1 MIVSRSNVFVFSLFA
16 ALSST
21 HSFAFYQTLLSGERF
36 KGYMLVSALG
46 DDQYLLSFDVKQSD
60 GDAKWSLHMSSAPYD
75 MAVITENCQRA
86 RKSPHLLR
94 NMPLNDTAVSL
105 SQIVGHTVV
114 VSNKNGVVACASIIL
129 PGSPLLRAS
138 FHTPTIE
145 GHIHIIPLQDKVR
158 ILPDLNY
165 KSTVE
170 GEELQKGVL
179 EWAFLP
185 KCVRRLQPDWK
196 GRIGSEIGVYSRIT
210 VTVDVPSNFTFQ
222 SFVLL
227 FDGKVMA
234 CSPIVSVEVR
244 QLRSGRH
251 LLSQAHFY
259 EPVRTVADFEPD
271 TLHIRDDCLDMATES
286 VHRNFGIFYPTLHI
300 FGPDTVALKSLV
312 TDNSCGPLRPQ
323 FPRPASTANFMHP
336 LSGRLVFVDMD
347 DKILLTG
354 EMRQLLDTTATRA
367 TVQVSRDFVNHEC
380 PECTN
385 NHGCHTVEDAVII
398 VGSGEPMVTLNGVF
412 PWFEIATM
420 RSVII
425 DLHWTKVCTNL
436 THLASGALSAH
447 ALIKR
452 ISINSSPVV
461 ASIVVLE
468 YPANNYTEALVNK
481 HQIFS
486 SATAH
491 ARPLEQSITNSVPCG
506 EENLGP
512 SEDRW
517 WIDRLT
523 RILASDENDTTVIIG
538 SKQLVTGADS
548 VLGTSVLLTDGHHVS
563 CGHFEALTE
572 KTIAVA
578 KFTSKLSGYVK
589 MTQYGASNW
598 STGIPT
604 EVYYHIGSLGE
615 INSTSESGLEWQFVD
630 TGNNTCDEA
639 PLFNPF
645 AISEHL
651 CAHGSNKLCLL
662 GADPNKSQH
671 MVLNRKQHIV
681 VDNLPLSGPYSI
693 MGSSLRVRLQD
704 GGIECVPLRR
714 FSEATF
720 RWIAPSNY
728 TLTDLQ
734 KLIARRLQVDIFQVQ
749 FDYTR
754 EHYQAHCNIYRVTIL
769 EEDWRLSEILDMFNA
784 PEKRYS
790 KATPRN
796 LSEFFVEKKM
806 SDAKSKEANAH
817 HMFVADQ

>member
-1 MIVSRSNVFVFSLFA
+1 MHDPWNSRS
-16 ALSST
+16 
-21 HSFAFYQTLLSGERF
+21 QT
-36 KGYMLVSALG
+36 
-46 DDQYLLSFDVKQSD
+46 
-60 GDAKWSLHMSSAPYD
+60 
-75 MAVITENCQRA
+75 
-86 RKSPHLLR
+86 
-94 NMPLNDTAVSL
+94 
-105 SQIVGHTVV
+105 
-114 VSNKNGVVACASIIL
+114 
-129 PGSPLLRAS
+129 
-138 FHTPTIE
+138 
-145 GHIHIIPLQDKVR
+145 
-158 ILPDLNY
+158 
-165 KSTVE
+165 
-170 GEELQKGVL
+170 
-179 EWAFLP
+179 AFLAE
-185 KCVRRLQPDWK
+185 KK
-196 GRIGSEIGVYSRIT
+196 
-210 VTVDVPSNFTFQ
+210 
-222 SFVLL
+222 
-227 FDGKVMA
+227 
-234 CSPIVSVEVR
+234 
-244 QLRSGRH
+244 
-251 LLSQAHFY
+251 
-259 EPVRTVADFEPD
+259 
-271 TLHIRDDCLDMATES
+271 TL
-286 VHRNFGIFYPTLHI
+286 
-300 FGPDTVALKSLV
+300 
-312 TDNSCGPLRPQ
+312 
-323 FPRPASTANFMHP
+323 
-336 LSGRLVFVDMD
+336 
-347 DKILLTG
+347 
-354 EMRQLLDTTATRA
+354 
-367 TVQVSRDFVNHEC
+367 VQVK
-380 PECTN
+380 
-385 NHGCHTVEDAVII
+385 
-398 VGSGEPMVTLNGVF
+398 M
-412 PWFEIATM
+412 
-420 RSVII
+420 
-425 DLHWTKVCTNL
+425 
-436 THLASGALSAH
+436 
-447 ALIKR
+447 
-452 ISINSSPVV
+452 
-461 ASIVVLE
+461 
-468 YPANNYTEALVNK
+468 
-481 HQIFS
+481 
-486 SATAH
+486 
-491 ARPLEQSITNSVPCG
+491 
-506 EENLGP
+506 
-512 SEDRW
+512 
-517 WIDRLT
+517 
-523 RILASDENDTTVIIG
+523 VIIG

-714 FSEATF
+714 FSE
-720 RWIAPSNY
+720 
-728 TLTDLQ
+728 
-734 KLIARRLQVDIFQVQ
+734 VQ